1 MNLKLKVSKMEI
13 FHNKLRLKIDVEF
26 DEELV
31 RGGVMGEMIWTVVE
45 FVIKFLRN
53 SFCED

>member
-1 MNLKLKVSKMEI
+1 MNLKLKVSEMEI

-26 DEELV
+26 DEDLV
-31 RGGVMGEMIWTVVE
+31 RGGVMGEMVWTVKE
-45 FVIKFLRN
+45 FVTKFLRN